1 MTDEQ
6 RFDPSNI
13 RAFAEAWYAA
23 LDLHLPFSQAEAFLA
38 PEGLQMIFPEKTLHG
53 MGDFAAWYGG
63 GTYQDGEKAP
73 GVINL
78 FFDEAHRVLEVAS
91 ERNADGVEVDIVVG
105 WQASWFVAPEPHPR
119 RTSMNAHQRWQVI
132 AAPAGRNPYGL
143 VIVAY
148 NAMAKPFEYAP
159 GFARL

>member
-1 MTDEQ
+1 MTDDA
-6 RFDPSNI
+6 RFEPSNI

-23 LDLHLPFSQAEAFLA
+23 LDLHLPFASAEAFLA

-53 MGDFAAWYGG
+53 ISDFAAWYGG
-63 GTYQDGEKAP
+63 GSYQDGEQAP

-78 FFDEAHRVLEVAS
+78 FFDESHRVLEVTS
-91 ERNADGVEVDIVVG
+91 ERTLDGAEVDIVVG

-119 RTSMNAHQRWQVI
+119 RTSMNAHQQWRVV
-132 AAPAGRNPYGL
+132 AAPQGRNPWGL
-143 VIVAY
+143 AILAY